1 MSTITAVLID
11 DETSNLQGLQRKIE
25 QFFPA
30 IDILKTF
37 QVPEEGLEFL
47 RQPPPDLL
55 FLDIQMPRMN
65 GFELLTRLSNVSFE
79 VIFVTAYNEFALKA
93 LKQSAV
99 DYVLK
104 PIDNDDLK
112 YAIEKAL
119 RIIEDKAQQESKD
132 RLLHFLTQTLEDKQK
147 LIVPTSSGLSFVAQN
162 EVLHLEGDEGYT
174 RIHLKERDFL
184 SSYSLGK
191 FEKLLAPHFFK
202 CHKSHIVN
210 LNNVESFENEGY
222 LVLTNGRRVPISKTY
237 RKTFINLF
245 ER

>member
-1 MSTITAVLID
+1 M
-11 DETSNLQGLQRKIE
+11 
-25 QFFPA
+25 
-30 IDILKTF
+30 
-37 QVPEEGLEFL
+37 
-47 RQPPPDLL
+47 
-55 FLDIQMPRMN
+55 
-65 GFELLTRLSNVSFE
+65 
-79 VIFVTAYNEFALKA
+79 
-93 LKQSAV
+93 
-99 DYVLK
+99 
-104 PIDNDDLK
+104 
-112 YAIEKAL
+112 
-119 RIIEDKAQQESKD
+119 
-132 RLLHFLTQTLEDKQK
+132 TQTLEDKQK